1 MGAQDGTLFTETRMS
16 ITRSQELKA
25 IYSQARDI
33 ARSTDKTFNSGHLLL
48 ALFTSPNEAA
58 IVLKDRRITID
69 VLLEGISGFV
79 EESADIME
87 KIEIR
92 SKRIALG
99 SNANSINSL
108 HLLAALIRERKGFA
122 FKLIEESG
130 ESVQTIRT
138 AVMSYATG
146 SRKIPQ
152 KRKAREENVY
162 VTATQDLAEESAP
175 SAIGIHPSLS
185 PRRAIEP
192 IVMVQEVELIEAE
205 VAPTIRRIPTVMNT
219 AGDDAPSFLKKKED
233 LFDDGN
239 DAKVEPP
246 KENTDPKVRDHALK
260 EAKTTARKLA
270 ESLFQKRNEILKKM
284 QNDSGEEIVDPSPTT
299 DGFRIANVPLSKLPT
314 EAPLSPARSA
324 DVRPLKLS
332 GSGLASAYRLDPEI
346 YQTLCKFGRNVTEE
360 AALGLIDPVVGRS
373 KEINQLI
380 DIIGKRRSNNPILIG
395 EAGVGKTAIVE
406 GLSREFVRLA
416 KDEKKLGKR
425 AIIELEIG
433 RLVGGTHLRG
443 AFSERLIALKDEVKQ
458 AGGDVIIFLDE
469 IHTWMNAGSGGDGGD
484 ASNALKTGLA
494 RGEFPCIGATTIDEF
509 KKFVETD
516 PAFERRFDMV
526 FVEEPDIETAIEIVS
541 GIRTHYEEH
550 HDITITDD
558 ALESAVKLSQRYI
571 HERRLPDKA
580 IGVLD
585 LAGSR
590 AARTGL
596 STIDRDEVAK
606 IVAELAGIPA
616 ERLTQSDRE
625 RFLNMEGLIGQSVI
639 GHEKVVEN
647 VCEVIRRNYAGF
659 RSNRPIG
666 SFLFLGPTGVGKTE
680 LVKVVGDFLFHDR
693 DALVRFDM
701 SEFMEPHSVSR
712 LIGAPPGYVGFESGG
727 QLTEA
732 IRRRPYQVILFD
744 EIEKAHPDVLNLLLQ
759 LFDEGKLT
767 DGRGRKVDFSNTCIV
782 MTSNLGSGVFKDAH
796 GAKIGFGASNE
807 DRQGDTEHQVL
818 ECAKSHFSPELW
830 NRIDERLVFHPL
842 TKAEVAK
849 IAVLQISQTT
859 QQLKEENDV
868 TLIFSDA
875 VIQHLVENGGFD
887 AELGA
892 RPMRQTIQR
901 TIEGAIA
908 SMLLTGEAT
917 RGDHVYIDVDEADA
931 LRFTS
936 GD

>member
-1 MGAQDGTLFTETRMS
+1 MS
-16 ITRSQELKA
+16 ITRSQELIS

-33 ARSTDKTFNSGHLLL
+33 ARSTGKTFNSGHLLL

-79 EESADIME
+79 EESGEILE
-87 KIEIR
+87 KIELR
-92 SKRIALG
+92 SKRIAAG
-99 SNANSINSL
+99 SNAPSINSL

-122 FKLIEESG
+122 YKLIEDSG
-130 ESVQTIRT
+130 ESLQTIRT

-152 KRKAREENVY
+152 KRKALGQAQEESVY
-162 VTATQDLAEESAP
+162 VTVSRDLNEESAP

-185 PRRAIEP
+185 PRSGRVESMVVSEI
-192 IVMVQEVELIEAE
+192 IVESN
-205 VAPTIRRIPTVMNT
+205 PTQVKSQVSESMSGVLRRRPESLLSN
-219 AGDDAPSFLKKKED
+219 GDSDETIPSFLQKREDIPAEKGLCDGPTEETQVKE
-233 LFDDGN
+233 
-239 DAKVEPP
+239 
-246 KENTDPKVRDHALK
+246 HALK
-260 EAKTTARKLA
+260 EAKSTARKLA
-270 ESLFQKRNEILKKM
+270 ESLFQKRNEMLKKVEEK
-284 QNDSGEEIVDPSPTT
+284 SEEGESKG
-299 DGFRIANVPLSKLPT
+299 DGFRVAKGVPLSKLPT
-314 EAPLSPARSA
+314 EAPLSPARA
-324 DVRPLKLS
+324 ATVRPAEPK
-332 GSGLASAYRLDPEI
+332 GAGLAAAYRLDPEI
-346 YQTLCKFGRNVTEE
+346 YPTLCKFGRNVTEE
-360 AALGLIDPVVGRS
+360 AALGLIDPVIGRS

-380 DIIGKRRSNNPILIG
+380 DIIGKRRSNNPILLG

-416 KDEKKLGKR
+416 NDGKKLGKR

-433 RLVGGTHLRG
+433 RLIGGTHLRG
-443 AFSERLIALKDEVKQ
+443 AFSERLHQLKDEVKH
-458 AGGDVIIFLDE
+458 AGGDVIVFLDE
-469 IHTWMNAGSGGDGGD
+469 IHTWMNAGGGGDGSD
-484 ASNALKTGLA
+484 ASNTLKTGLA

-509 KKFVETD
+509 KKFVEAD

-526 FVEEPDIETAIEIVS
+526 LVEEPDVETATEIVA

-550 HDITITDD
+550 HGISITDD
-558 ALESAVKLSQRYI
+558 ALESAVRLSQRFI

-596 STIDRDEVAK
+596 DTVGREEVAK
-606 IVAELAGIPA
+606 IVAELAGIPP

-625 RFLNMEGLIGQSVI
+625 RFLNMEGLIEKDVI
-639 GHEKVVEN
+639 GHESVVSRLS
-647 VCEVIRRNYAGF
+647 EVIRRNYAGF

-680 LVKVVGDFLFHDR
+680 LVKVLSDFLFHDR
-693 DALVRFDM
+693 DAMVRFDM
-701 SEFMEPHSVSR
+701 SEFMESHSVSR

-744 EIEKAHPDVLNLLLQ
+744 EIEKAHPDILNLLLQ

-767 DGRGRKVDFSNTCIV
+767 DGRGRKVDFSNTCII
-782 MTSNLGSGVFKDAH
+782 MTSNLGSAVFKDDQ
-796 GAKIGFGASNE
+796 GAKIGFGSASQNRE
-807 DRQGDTEHQVL
+807 KDTEEQVL
-818 ECAKSHFSPELW
+818 DVAKNHFSPELW

-887 AELGA
+887 PELGA

-908 SMLLTGEAT
+908 SMLLSGEAT
-917 RGDHVYIDVDEADA
+917 RGDHIYIDVDDDDA
-931 LRFTS
+931 LRFVS